1 MELIEYKNHFIT
13 YQRQGNDV
21 NGNPVYLVNVFEIY
35 KPDVYEN
42 ITFSRFRT
50 KYHMDKY
57 GNIRI
62 KSYNIQQEI
71 KEIIDMIGE

>member
-35 KPDVYEN
+35 KDDAFVKEVETDE
-42 ITFSRFRT
+42 IV
-50 KYHMDKY
+50 
-57 GNIRI
+57 I
-62 KSYNIQQEI
+62 KKKANN
-71 KEIIDMIGE
+71 K